1 MTARKGQVSMPDT
14 KKRAALRR
22 ALLAWFR
29 KSARDLPWR
38 RTKDPYAIWLSEIL
52 LQQTRV
58 DQGLPYY
65 ERFLAAF
72 PTVQALAQAKE
83 DEVLKLWEGLGY
95 YSRARNLHKAAKYI
109 AFECNNELPRTAANW
124 LELPGVGRY
133 TAGAIASIAFGECA
147 AVVDGNVIRVLSRLF
162 NVEDCTDDTATREQL
177 WTLAESLVPMK
188 HPGDF
193 NEALMELGAQVCAPK
208 KPMCEAC
215 PVARHCVAH
224 ALGIETARPVRRSKK
239 PTPHREQVAAAISK
253 GGRYLIVKRAA
264 KGLLGG
270 LWEFPG
276 GDVADG
282 ETHEQAIKRIIREQ
296 TGLRVKTGDHVASV
310 NHAYSHFRVTVHV
323 YACQYSAGKAQVR
336 DHTDAKWLWKSHL
349 SRYAFPKTHHKFLDQ
364 L

>member
-1 MTARKGQVSMPDT
+1 MSPRSSHIPVPDA

-29 KSARDLPWR
+29 KNARDLPWR
-38 RTKDPYAIWLSEIL
+38 RTKDPYAIWLSEIM

-58 DQGLPYY
+58 EQGLPYY
-65 ERFLAAF
+65 ERFIAAF

-95 YSRARNLHKAAKYI
+95 YSRARNLHKAAKHV
-109 AFECNNELPRTAANW
+109 AFACNNELPRMAAHW

-133 TAGAIASIAFGECA
+133 TAGAIASIAFGERT

-162 NVEDCTDDTATREQL
+162 NVDDCTDETATREQL
-177 WTLAESLVPMK
+177 WTLAESLVPPK

-193 NEALMELGAQVCAPK
+193 NEALMELGATICTPK
-208 KPMCEAC
+208 NPMCEVC
-215 PVARHCVAH
+215 PVARLCAAR
-224 ALGIETARPVRRSKK
+224 ALGVETARPVRRSKK
-239 PTPHREQVAAAISK
+239 PTPHREHVAAAIAK
-253 GGRYLIVKRAA
+253 GGRYLIVKRAS

-276 GDVADG
+276 GDVASG
-282 ETHEQAIKRIIREQ
+282 ETHETAIKRIIGEQ
-296 TGLRVKTGDHVASV
+296 TGLRVRAGGPVASV
-310 NHAYSHFRVTVHV
+310 DHAYSHFRVTVHV
-323 YACQYSAGKAQVR
+323 YACQYSAGKVQVR
-336 DHTDAKWLWKSHL
+336 DHIDAKWVWKSHF